1 MTRSVCARER
11 FAVGCGKKARDKSSG
26 RNYVWRLLKL
36 RPRSELELRGKL
48 KFKNFEAALID
59 ELVRYF
65 KENGYINDRE
75 FANFWIEGRLSK
87 PLGFKAIQRE
97 LELKGVSDE
106 LIRELISLKKKEVN
120 EVCLARELTQRQ
132 FNKLKERK
140 EPAEKIKPK
149 LYGYLTRR
157 GFSRE
162 TIAKVMDMPEI

>member
-1 MTRSVCARER
+1 MRQEAVC
-11 FAVGCGKKARDKSSG
+11 CGKKGRDKSAG

-36 RPRSELELRGKL
+36 RPRSELELRDKL
-48 KFKNFEAALID
+48 KLKNFEAALID
-59 ELVRYF
+59 ELTAYF
-65 KENGYINDRE
+65 KEKGCINDRE
-75 FANFWIEGRLSK
+75 FAVFWIEGRLSK

-106 LIRELISLKKKEVN
+106 LIQELISLKKKEVD
-120 EVCLARELTQRQ
+120 EVSLARELTQRQ

-149 LYGYLTRR
+149 LYGYLARR

-162 TIAKVMDMPEI
+162 TISEIIPEL